1 MKFLH
6 TVHVLGILV
15 VLSYL
20 TALPLLI
27 PCPVNNGGLVSAI
40 LLLHPSLDPLN
51 NSCDRTGIG
60 RYRYGHRPHQPQYLY
75 QYQFQYNSDD
85 VGGDNTAGEN
95 CNNDDNR
102 QNKNSIAIN
111 SSSDTNNSTNNNK
124 NKMTTE
130 EDVDCVLSLQDQA
143 MQLRREAEQLQRTL
157 EQTKQQKIQRER
169 DKVDQW
175 IEALL
180 IQTRIDDNSELLK
193 NTDQVSQYMM
203 EERYSAE
210 QVLKIFTRL
219 NEVRIESGRRAECR
233 SDCSPLMSLLVEATN
248 KLDCT
253 ERDQNPNK
261 RWKYKVERILQ
272 KKLFASDWNI
282 DYVDEDEQ
290 WVHVWHSRV
299 GGWNEGRNFFNEEQI
314 DTKTHNVD

>member
-27 PCPVNNGGLVSAI
+27 PGPVNNGGLVSAI

-219 NEVRIESGRRAECR
+219 NEVRIESGRRAESR

-290 WVHVWHSRV
+290 
-299 GGWNEGRNFFNEEQI
+299 
-314 DTKTHNVD
+314 